1 MIKEMSW
8 LDELYN
14 KLAKPIEDHQ
24 SAHALLIQGDQGIGK
39 AKLALSLT
47 ASFLAENI
55 DLDEEDINEG
65 KVPDCKLINPDEGKE
80 IISIDQIRSL
90 KSFMLLTSLKGKGKV
105 AVINPAHA
113 MNRAAANSLLK
124 ILEEP
129 PQNTLIILISEP
141 NNNLPKTIISRVQ
154 IIKVNRPTR
163 EETLNWLS
171 AINPEQSWAQI
182 IDIFGSRPI
191 LLNDLGFEY
200 LNSQIQQVA
209 KDLENLLTK
218 KIKPSALAGSW
229 KSEDLETNL
238 RILYFWFS
246 KFLYHN
252 LLQEGESN
260 LLPDSLNQL
269 LKLDLNAEE
278 SFTFL
283 KEVASI
289 RKYKIEGR
297 TLNWSLQITNLL
309 SPMYSNLKGLQNNE
323 PRNQTY

>member
-1 MIKEMSW
+1 MTW
-8 LDELYN
+8 LDEAYN
-14 KLAKPIEDHQ
+14 RLSKPIKDHQ
-24 SAHALLIQGDQGIGK
+24 SAHALLIKGDQGIGK
-39 AKLALSLT
+39 AKLALSLA
-47 ASFLAENI
+47 ASFLSENI
-55 DLDEEDINEG
+55 DLNEEDINEG
-65 KVPDCKLINPDEGKE
+65 KIPDCKLINPDEGKE
-80 IISIDQIRSL
+80 IISIDQIRAL

-105 AVINPAHA
+105 AIINPAHA

-129 PQNTLIILISEP
+129 PQNTLIILITEA
-141 NNNLPKTIISRVQ
+141 NNLPKTIISRVQ
-154 IIKVNRPTR
+154 IIEINRPTR
-163 EETLNWLS
+163 EEALNWLS
-171 AINPEQSWAQI
+171 SINPEQDWEQI
-182 IDIFGSRPI
+182 IDIFGSRPT
-191 LLNDLGFEY
+191 LLNDLGYEY
-200 LNSQIQQVA
+200 LYSQIQQVA

-218 KIKPSALAGSW
+218 KIKPSELASSW

-252 LLQEGESN
+252 LLHEGESN
-260 LLPDSLNQL
+260 LLPDSLNKL

-297 TLNWSLQITNLL
+297 TLNWSLQITNLV

-323 PRNQTY
+323 SRT

>member
-1 MIKEMSW
+1 MIKEMTW
-8 LDELYN
+8 LDEVYN
-14 KLAKPIEDHQ
+14 RFAKPIEDHQ
-24 SAHALLIQGDQGIGK
+24 TAHALLIKGDQGVGK
-39 AKLALSLT
+39 ARLALSLA
-47 ASFLAENI
+47 ASFLAESI

-65 KVPDCKLINPDEGKE
+65 KVPDCKLIKPHEGKE
-80 IISIDQIRSL
+80 IISIDQIRAL

-105 AVINPAHA
+105 GIISPAHA
-113 MNRAAANSLLK
+113 MYGPAANSLLK

-129 PQNTLIILISEP
+129 PQDTLIILISEP
-141 NNNLPKTIISRVQ
+141 NDNLPKTIISRTQ
-154 IIKVNRPTR
+154 IIEVNRPTR
-163 EETLNWLS
+163 EEALNWLS
-171 AINPEQSWAQI
+171 TINQEGSWEQI
-182 IDIFGSRPI
+182 IDIFGSRPT

-200 LNSQIQQVA
+200 LDNQIQQVA

-218 KIKPSALAGSW
+218 KIKPSELASSW

-246 KFLYHN
+246 RFLYHN

-260 LLPDSLNQL
+260 LLPDSLNKL
-269 LKLDLNAEE
+269 LKLDLRAEE

-297 TLNWSLQITNLL
+297 SLNWSLQITNLV

-323 PRNQTY
+323 SRT

>member
-1 MIKEMSW
+1 MIKEMTW
-8 LDELYN
+8 LDEAYN
-14 KLAKPIEDHQ
+14 RLSKPIKDHQ
-24 SAHALLIQGDQGIGK
+24 SAHALLIKGDQGIGK
-39 AKLALSLT
+39 AKLALSLA
-47 ASFLAENI
+47 ASFLSESI
-55 DLDEEDINEG
+55 DLSEEDIDEG

-80 IISIDQIRSL
+80 IISIDQIRAL

-105 AVINPAHA
+105 AIINPAHA

-129 PQNTLIILISEP
+129 PQNTLIILITEA
-141 NNNLPKTIISRVQ
+141 NNLPKTIISRVQ
-154 IIKVNRPTR
+154 IIEINRPTR
-163 EETLNWLS
+163 EEALNWLS
-171 AINPEQSWAQI
+171 SINPEQDWKQI
-182 IDIFGSRPI
+182 IDIFGSRPT
-191 LLNDLGFEY
+191 LLNDLGYEY
-200 LNSQIQQVA
+200 LYSQIQQVA

-218 KIKPSALAGSW
+218 KIKPSELASSW

-252 LLQEGESN
+252 LLHEGESN
-260 LLPDSLNQL
+260 LLPDSLNKL

-297 TLNWSLQITNLL
+297 TLNWSLQITNLV

-323 PRNQTY
+323 SRT

>member
-1 MIKEMSW
+1 MIKEMTW
-8 LDELYN
+8 LDEAYN
-14 KLAKPIEDHQ
+14 RLSKPIKDHQ
-24 SAHALLIQGDQGIGK
+24 SAHALLIKGDQGIGK
-39 AKLALSLT
+39 AKLALSLA
-47 ASFLAENI
+47 ASFLSESI
-55 DLDEEDINEG
+55 DLSEEDIDEG

-80 IISIDQIRSL
+80 IISIHQIRAL

-105 AVINPAHA
+105 AIINPAHA

-129 PQNTLIILISEP
+129 PQNTLIILITEA
-141 NNNLPKTIISRVQ
+141 NNLPKTIISRVQ
-154 IIKVNRPTR
+154 IIEINRPTR
-163 EETLNWLS
+163 EEALNWLS
-171 AINPEQSWAQI
+171 SINPEQDWEQI
-182 IDIFGSRPI
+182 IDIFGSRPT
-191 LLNDLGFEY
+191 LLNDLGYEY
-200 LNSQIQQVA
+200 LYSQIQQVA

-218 KIKPSALAGSW
+218 KIKPSELASSW

-252 LLQEGESN
+252 LLHEGESN
-260 LLPDSLNQL
+260 LLPDSLNKL

-297 TLNWSLQITNLL
+297 TLNWSLQITNLV

-323 PRNQTY
+323 SRT

>member
-1 MIKEMSW
+1 
-8 LDELYN
+8 
-14 KLAKPIEDHQ
+14 
-24 SAHALLIQGDQGIGK
+24 
-39 AKLALSLT
+39 
-47 ASFLAENI
+47 
-55 DLDEEDINEG
+55 
-65 KVPDCKLINPDEGKE
+65 
-80 IISIDQIRSL
+80 
-90 KSFMLLTSLKGKGKV
+90 MLLTSLKGKGKV
-105 AVINPAHA
+105 AIINPAHA

-129 PQNTLIILISEP
+129 PQNTLIILITEA

-154 IIKVNRPTR
+154 IIEINRPTR
-163 EETLNWLS
+163 EEALNWLS
-171 AINPEQSWAQI
+171 SINPEQDWEQI
-182 IDIFGSRPI
+182 IDIFGSRPT
-191 LLNDLGFEY
+191 LLNDLGYEY
-200 LNSQIQQVA
+200 LYSQIQQVA
-209 KDLENLLTK
+209 KDLENLLIK
-218 KIKPSALAGSW
+218 KIKPSELANSW

-252 LLQEGESN
+252 LLHEGESN
-260 LLPDSLNQL
+260 LLPDSLNKL

-297 TLNWSLQITNLL
+297 TLNWSLQITNLV

-323 PRNQTY
+323 SRT

>member
-1 MIKEMSW
+1 MIKEMTW
-8 LDELYN
+8 LHEAYN
-14 KLAKPIEDHQ
+14 RLAKPIEDHQ
-24 SAHALLIQGDQGIGK
+24 SAHALLIKGDQGIGK
-39 AKLALSLT
+39 AKLALSL
-47 ASFLAENI
+47 AVSFLSENV
-55 DLDEEDINEG
+55 DLNAEDINEG
-65 KVPDCKLINPDEGKE
+65 KAPDCKLINPDEGKE
-80 IISIDQIRSL
+80 IISIDQIRAL

-105 AVINPAHA
+105 AIINPAHA

-129 PQNTLIILISEP
+129 PQDTLIILITEA
-141 NNNLPKTIISRVQ
+141 NNLPKTIISRVQ
-154 IIKVNRPTR
+154 IIEVNRPTR
-163 EETLNWLS
+163 EEALNWLS
-171 AINPEQSWAQI
+171 SINPEQDWEQI
-182 IDIFGSRPI
+182 IDIFGSRPT
-191 LLNDLGFEY
+191 LLNDLGYEY
-200 LNSQIQQVA
+200 LYSQIQQVA

-218 KIKPSALAGSW
+218 KIKPSELASSW

-260 LLPDSLNQL
+260 LLPDSLNKL

-297 TLNWSLQITNLL
+297 TLNWSLQITNLV

-323 PRNQTY
+323 SRT

>member
-1 MIKEMSW
+1 MKW
-8 LDELYN
+8 LDKTYN
-14 KLAKPIEDHQ
+14 RLSKPIKDHQ
-24 SAHALLIQGDQGIGK
+24 SAHALLIKGDQGIGK
-39 AKLALSLT
+39 AKLALSL
-47 ASFLAENI
+47 AANFLSESI
-55 DLDEEDINEG
+55 DLSEEDIDEG
-65 KVPDCKLINPDEGKE
+65 KVPDFKLINPDEGKE
-80 IISIDQIRSL
+80 IISIDQIRAL

-105 AVINPAHA
+105 AIINPAHA

-129 PQNTLIILISEP
+129 PQNTLIILITEA

-154 IIKVNRPTR
+154 IIEINRPTR
-163 EETLNWLS
+163 EEALNWLS
-171 AINPEQSWAQI
+171 SINHEQDWEQI
-182 IDIFGSRPI
+182 IDIFGSRPT
-191 LLNDLGFEY
+191 LLNDLGYEY
-200 LNSQIQQVA
+200 LYSQIQQVA

-218 KIKPSALAGSW
+218 KIKPSELASSW

-252 LLQEGESN
+252 LLHEGESN
-260 LLPDSLNQL
+260 LLPDSLNKL

-297 TLNWSLQITNLL
+297 TLNWSLQITNLV

-323 PRNQTY
+323 SRT

>member
-1 MIKEMSW
+1 MIKEMTW
-8 LDELYN
+8 LDGTYN
-14 KLAKPIEDHQ
+14 RLSKPIKDHQ
-24 SAHALLIQGDQGIGK
+24 SAHALLIKGDQGIGK
-39 AKLALSLT
+39 AKLALSLA
-47 ASFLAENI
+47 ASFLSESIDLSEENI
-55 DLDEEDINEG
+55 DEG

-80 IISIDQIRSL
+80 IISIDQIRAL

-105 AVINPAHA
+105 AIINPAHA

-129 PQNTLIILISEP
+129 PQNTLIILITEA

-154 IIKVNRPTR
+154 IIEINRPTR
-163 EETLNWLS
+163 EEALNWLS
-171 AINPEQSWAQI
+171 SINPEQDWGQI
-182 IDIFGSRPI
+182 IDIFGSRPT
-191 LLNDLGFEY
+191 LLNDLGYEY
-200 LNSQIQQVA
+200 LYSQIQQVA

-218 KIKPSALAGSW
+218 KIKPSELASSW

-252 LLQEGESN
+252 LLHEGESN
-260 LLPDSLNQL
+260 LLPDSLNKL

-297 TLNWSLQITNLL
+297 TLNWSLQITNLV

-323 PRNQTY
+323 SRT

>member
-1 MIKEMSW
+1 MIKEMTW
-8 LDELYN
+8 LDEAYN
-14 KLAKPIEDHQ
+14 RLSKPIKDHQ
-24 SAHALLIQGDQGIGK
+24 SAHALLIKGDQGIGK
-39 AKLALSLT
+39 AKLALSLA
-47 ASFLAENI
+47 ASFLSESI
-55 DLDEEDINEG
+55 DLSEEDIDEG

-80 IISIDQIRSL
+80 IISIDQIRAL

-105 AVINPAHA
+105 AIINPAHA

-129 PQNTLIILISEP
+129 PQNTLIILITEA
-141 NNNLPKTIISRVQ
+141 NNLPKTIISRVQ
-154 IIKVNRPTR
+154 IIEINRPTR
-163 EETLNWLS
+163 EEALNWLS
-171 AINPEQSWAQI
+171 SINPEQDWEQI
-182 IDIFGSRPI
+182 IDIFGSRPT
-191 LLNDLGFEY
+191 LLNDLGYEY
-200 LNSQIQQVA
+200 LYSQIQQVA

-218 KIKPSALAGSW
+218 KIKPSELASSW

-252 LLQEGESN
+252 LLHEGESN
-260 LLPDSLNQL
+260 LLPDSLNKL

-297 TLNWSLQITNLL
+297 TLNWSLQITNLV

-323 PRNQTY
+323 SRT

>member
-1 MIKEMSW
+1 MINEMTW
-8 LDELYN
+8 LNELY
-14 KLAKPIEDHQ
+14 KRLSKPIKDHQ
-24 SAHALLIQGDQGIGK
+24 SAHALLIKGDRGIGR

-47 ASFLAENI
+47 AGFLSENI

-65 KVPDCKLINPDEGKE
+65 KVADCKLINPNEGKK

-105 AVINPAHA
+105 AIINPADA
-113 MNRAAANSLLK
+113 MNKAAANSLLK

-129 PQNTLIILISEP
+129 PQDTLIILISKS

-154 IIKVNRPTR
+154 IIEVNNPTR
-163 EETLNWLS
+163 EETLNWLK
-171 AINPEQSWAQI
+171 AINPEESWAQI
-182 IDIFGSRPI
+182 IEIFGSRPT
-191 LLNDLGFEY
+191 LLKSLGFEY

-218 KIKPSALAGSW
+218 KIKPSKLSSSW
-229 KSEDLETNL
+229 KSEDLEINL

-252 LLQEGESN
+252 LLDEGESN
-260 LLPDSLNQL
+260 LLPDSLNKL
-269 LKLDLNAEE
+269 LKLDLNIEE

-283 KEVASI
+283 KEVASM

-297 TLNWSLQITNLL
+297 TLNWDLQITNLL

-323 PRNQTY
+323 SRTQKH

>member
-1 MIKEMSW
+1 MINEMTW
-8 LDELYN
+8 LNELHN
-14 KLAKPIEDHQ
+14 RLSKPIKAHQ
-24 SAHALLIQGDQGIGK
+24 SAHALLIKGDRGIGR
-39 AKLALSLT
+39 AKLALSL
-47 ASFLAENI
+47 AAGFLSENI

-65 KVPDCKLINPDEGKE
+65 KVADCKLINPDEGKK

-105 AVINPAHA
+105 AIINPADA
-113 MNRAAANSLLK
+113 MNKAAANSLLK

-129 PQNTLIILISEP
+129 PQETLIILISES

-154 IIKVNRPTR
+154 IIEVNNPTR
-163 EETLNWLS
+163 EETLNWLRD
-171 AINPEQSWAQI
+171 INPEESWAQI
-182 IDIFGSRPI
+182 IEIFGSRPT
-191 LLNDLGFEY
+191 LLKNLGFEY

-218 KIKPSALAGSW
+218 KIKPSKLASSW

-252 LLQEGESN
+252 LLDEGESN
-260 LLPDSLNQL
+260 LLPDSLNKL
-269 LKLDLNAEE
+269 LKLDLNVEE

-283 KEVASI
+283 KEVGSI

-297 TLNWSLQITNLL
+297 TLNWDLQITNLL
-309 SPMYSNLKGLQNNE
+309 SPMYSNLKGLENNE
-323 PRNQTY
+323 SRTQKH

>member
-1 MIKEMSW
+1 MINEMTW
-8 LDELYN
+8 LNELHN
-14 KLAKPIEDHQ
+14 RLSKPIKAHQ
-24 SAHALLIQGDQGIGK
+24 SAHALLIKGDRGIGR
-39 AKLALSLT
+39 AKLALSL
-47 ASFLAENI
+47 AAGFLSENI

-65 KVPDCKLINPDEGKE
+65 KVADCKLINPDEGKK

-105 AVINPAHA
+105 AIINPADA
-113 MNRAAANSLLK
+113 MNKAAANSLLK

-129 PQNTLIILISEP
+129 PQDTLIILISES

-154 IIKVNRPTR
+154 IIEVNNPTR
-163 EETLNWLS
+163 EETLNWLRD
-171 AINPEQSWAQI
+171 INPEESWAQI
-182 IDIFGSRPI
+182 IEIFGSRPT
-191 LLNDLGFEY
+191 LLKNLGFEY

-218 KIKPSALAGSW
+218 KIKPSKLASSW

-252 LLQEGESN
+252 LLDEGESN
-260 LLPDSLNQL
+260 LLPDSLNKL
-269 LKLDLNAEE
+269 LKLDLNVEE

-283 KEVASI
+283 KEVGSI

-297 TLNWSLQITNLL
+297 TLNWDLQITNLL
-309 SPMYSNLKGLQNNE
+309 SPMYSNLKGLENNE
-323 PRNQTY
+323 SRTQKH

>member
-1 MIKEMSW
+1 MIKEMRW
-8 LDELYN
+8 LDEVYN
-14 KLAKPIEDHQ
+14 RLAKPIEDHQ
-24 SAHALLIQGDQGIGK
+24 SAHALLIKGDQGIGK
-39 AKLALSLT
+39 AKLALSLA
-47 ASFLAENI
+47 ASFLSENI
-55 DLDEEDINEG
+55 DLNEEDINEG
-65 KVPDCKLINPDEGKE
+65 KIPDCKLINPDEGKE
-80 IISIDQIRSL
+80 IISIDQIRAL

-105 AVINPAHA
+105 AIINPAHA

-129 PQNTLIILISEP
+129 PQDTLIILITEA
-141 NNNLPKTIISRVQ
+141 NNLPKTIISRVQ
-154 IIKVNRPTR
+154 IIEVNRPTR
-163 EETLNWLS
+163 EEALNWLS
-171 AINPEQSWAQI
+171 TINPEEGWGQI
-182 IDIFGSRPI
+182 IDIFGSKPT

-200 LNSQIQQVA
+200 LNNQIQQVA
-209 KDLENLLTK
+209 KDLENLLTR
-218 KIKPSALAGSW
+218 KIKPSELASSW
-229 KSEDLETNL
+229 KSEDLEINL

-260 LLPDSLNQL
+260 LLPDSLNKL

-297 TLNWSLQITNLL
+297 TLNWSLQITNLVR
-309 SPMYSNLKGLQNNE
+309 PMYSNLKGLQNNE
-323 PRNQTY
+323 SRT

>member
-1 MIKEMSW
+1 MIKEMTW
-8 LDELYN
+8 LDEAYN
-14 KLAKPIEDHQ
+14 RLSKPIKDHQ
-24 SAHALLIQGDQGIGK
+24 SAHALLIKGDQGIGK
-39 AKLALSLT
+39 AKLALSLA
-47 ASFLAENI
+47 ASFLSESI
-55 DLDEEDINEG
+55 DLSEEDIDEG

-80 IISIDQIRSL
+80 IISIDQIRAL

-105 AVINPAHA
+105 AIINPAHA

-129 PQNTLIILISEP
+129 PQDTLIILITEA
-141 NNNLPKTIISRVQ
+141 NNLPKTIISRVQ
-154 IIKVNRPTR
+154 IIEINRPTR
-163 EETLNWLS
+163 EEALNWLS
-171 AINPEQSWAQI
+171 SINPEQDWEQI
-182 IDIFGSRPI
+182 IDIFGSRPT
-191 LLNDLGFEY
+191 LLNDLGYEY
-200 LNSQIQQVA
+200 LYSQIQQVA
-209 KDLENLLTK
+209 KDLENLLIK
-218 KIKPSALAGSW
+218 KIKPSELANSW

-252 LLQEGESN
+252 LLHEGESN
-260 LLPDSLNQL
+260 LLPDSLNKL

-297 TLNWSLQITNLL
+297 TLNWSLQITNLV

-323 PRNQTY
+323 SRT

>member
-1 MIKEMSW
+1 MIKEMTW
-8 LDELYN
+8 LDEAYN
-14 KLAKPIEDHQ
+14 RLAKPIEDHQ
-24 SAHALLIQGDQGIGK
+24 SAHALLIKGDQGIGK
-39 AKLALSLT
+39 AKLALSLA
-47 ASFLAENI
+47 ASFLSENI
-55 DLDEEDINEG
+55 DLNEEDINEG
-65 KVPDCKLINPDEGKE
+65 KIPDCKLINPDEGKE
-80 IISIDQIRSL
+80 IISIDQIRAL

-105 AVINPAHA
+105 AIINPAHA

-129 PQNTLIILISEP
+129 PQDTLIILITEA
-141 NNNLPKTIISRVQ
+141 NNLPKTIISRVQ
-154 IIKVNRPTR
+154 IIEVNRPTR

-171 AINPEQSWAQI
+171 TINPEQGWEQI
-182 IDIFGSRPI
+182 IDIFGSRPT

-200 LNSQIQQVA
+200 LNNQIQQVA

-218 KIKPSALAGSW
+218 KIKPSELANSW

-260 LLPDSLNQL
+260 LLPDSLNKL

-297 TLNWSLQITNLL
+297 TLNWSLQITNLVR
-309 SPMYSNLKGLQNNE
+309 PMYSNLKGLQNNE
-323 PRNQTY
+323 SRT

>member
-1 MIKEMSW
+1 MIKEMKW
-8 LDELYN
+8 LDETYN
-14 KLAKPIEDHQ
+14 RLSKPVKDHQ
-24 SAHALLIQGDQGIGK
+24 SAHALLIKGDQGIGK
-39 AKLALSLT
+39 AKLALSLA
-47 ASFLAENI
+47 ASFLSESI
-55 DLDEEDINEG
+55 DLSEEDIDEG

-80 IISIDQIRSL
+80 IISIDQIRAL

-105 AVINPAHA
+105 AIINPAHA
-113 MNRAAANSLLK
+113 MTRAAANSLLK

-129 PQNTLIILISEP
+129 PQNTLIILITEA

-154 IIKVNRPTR
+154 IIEINRPTR
-163 EETLNWLS
+163 EEALNWLS
-171 AINPEQSWAQI
+171 SINPEQDWEQI
-182 IDIFGSRPI
+182 IDIFGSRPT
-191 LLNDLGFEY
+191 LLNDLGYEY
-200 LNSQIQQVA
+200 LYSQIQQVA

-218 KIKPSALAGSW
+218 KIKPSELASSW

-252 LLQEGESN
+252 LLHEGESN
-260 LLPDSLNQL
+260 LLPDSLNKL

-297 TLNWSLQITNLL
+297 TLNWSLQITNLV

-323 PRNQTY
+323 SRT

>member
-1 MIKEMSW
+1 MIKEMTW
-8 LDELYN
+8 LDEAYN
-14 KLAKPIEDHQ
+14 RLSKPIKDHQ
-24 SAHALLIQGDQGIGK
+24 SAHALLIKGDQGIGK
-39 AKLALSLT
+39 AKLALSLA
-47 ASFLAENI
+47 ASFLSESI
-55 DLDEEDINEG
+55 DLSEEDIDEG

-80 IISIDQIRSL
+80 IISIDQIRAL

-105 AVINPAHA
+105 AIINPAHA

-129 PQNTLIILISEP
+129 PQDTLIILISEA

-154 IIKVNRPTR
+154 IIEINRPTR
-163 EETLNWLS
+163 EDALNWLS
-171 AINPEQSWAQI
+171 SINPEKDWEQI
-182 IDIFGSRPI
+182 IDIFGSRPT
-191 LLNDLGFEY
+191 LLNDLGYEY
-200 LNSQIQQVA
+200 LYSQIQQVA

-218 KIKPSALAGSW
+218 KIKPSELASSW

-246 KFLYHN
+246 KFLYRN

-260 LLPDSLNQL
+260 LLPDSLNKL

-283 KEVASI
+283 KEIASI

-297 TLNWSLQITNLL
+297 TLNWSLQITNLV
-309 SPMYSNLKGLQNNE
+309 SPMYSNLKGLRNNE
-323 PRNQTY
+323 SRT

>member
-1 MIKEMSW
+1 MIKEMTW
-8 LDELYN
+8 LDEAYN
-14 KLAKPIEDHQ
+14 RLSKPIKDHQ
-24 SAHALLIQGDQGIGK
+24 SAHALLIKGDQGIGK
-39 AKLALSLT
+39 AKLALSLA
-47 ASFLAENI
+47 ASFLSESI
-55 DLDEEDINEG
+55 DLSEEDIDEG

-80 IISIDQIRSL
+80 IISIDQIRAL

-105 AVINPAHA
+105 AIINPAHA

-129 PQNTLIILISEP
+129 PQNTLIILITEA
-141 NNNLPKTIISRVQ
+141 NNLPKTIISRVQ
-154 IIKVNRPTR
+154 IIEINRPTR
-163 EETLNWLS
+163 EEALNWLS
-171 AINPEQSWAQI
+171 SINPEQDWEQI

-191 LLNDLGFEY
+191 LLNDLGYEY
-200 LNSQIQQVA
+200 LYSQIQQVA

-218 KIKPSALAGSW
+218 KIKPSELASSW

>member
-129 PQNTLIILISEP
+129 PQNT
-141 NNNLPKTIISRVQ
+141 
-154 IIKVNRPTR
+154 
-163 EETLNWLS
+163 
-171 AINPEQSWAQI
+171 
-182 IDIFGSRPI
+182 FC
-191 LLNDLGFEY
+191 LLY
-200 LNSQIQQVA
+200 TS
-209 KDLENLLTK
+209 
-218 KIKPSALAGSW
+218 PS
-229 KSEDLETNL
+229 
-238 RILYFWFS
+238 
-246 KFLYHN
+246 
-252 LLQEGESN
+252 
-260 LLPDSLNQL
+260 
-269 LKLDLNAEE
+269 
-278 SFTFL
+278 
-283 KEVASI
+283 
-289 RKYKIEGR
+289 
-297 TLNWSLQITNLL
+297 
-309 SPMYSNLKGLQNNE
+309 
-323 PRNQTY
+323 PRD

>member
-1 MIKEMSW
+1 MKW
-8 LDELYN
+8 LDKTYN
-14 KLAKPIEDHQ
+14 RLSKPIKDHQ
-24 SAHALLIQGDQGIGK
+24 SAHALLIKGDQGIGK
-39 AKLALSLT
+39 AKLALSL
-47 ASFLAENI
+47 AANFLSESI
-55 DLDEEDINEG
+55 DLSEEDIDEG

-80 IISIDQIRSL
+80 IISIDQIRAL

-105 AVINPAHA
+105 AIINPAHA

-129 PQNTLIILISEP
+129 PQNTLIILITEA

-154 IIKVNRPTR
+154 IIEINRPTR
-163 EETLNWLS
+163 EEALNWLS
-171 AINPEQSWAQI
+171 SINHEQDWEQI
-182 IDIFGSRPI
+182 IDIFGSRPT
-191 LLNDLGFEY
+191 LLNDLGYEY
-200 LNSQIQQVA
+200 LYSQIQQVA

-218 KIKPSALAGSW
+218 KIKPSELASSW

-260 LLPDSLNQL
+260 LLPDSLNKL

-297 TLNWSLQITNLL
+297 TLNWSLQITNLV

-323 PRNQTY
+323 SRT